1 MAEPGLHADAE
12 VLVVTVDSGPDAG
25 LAVHAGAADPGKDGR
40 DDVVPESERGGDDA
54 GAVWRDM
61 VAAGSAG
68 FAEEL
73 LATELAQV
81 VGGLPGGV
89 PLEY

>member
-1 MAEPGLHADAE
+1 
-12 VLVVTVDSGPDAG
+12 
-25 LAVHAGAADPGKDGR
+25 
-40 DDVVPESERGGDDA
+40 
-54 GAVWRDM
+54 M